1 MHRVMQ
7 SSPQLNHRT
16 FSWYQKVTLHP
27 RSVTPHA
34 SLPSSWPPPIYF
46 LSLWICLLW
55 IWNRITS
62 GLLSLASFTK
72 LYVLK
77 IHLCCTTYQNYIFWT
92 AEYPTVWI
100 YHVSIIHLSSDG
112 HEVVSTFWHN
122 GIFGIMN
129 NAAMKFDTW
138 VLHGQTFSFIL
149 DN

>member
-77 IHLCCTTYQNYIFWT
+77 IHLCCTTYQYFIFWT

-112 HEVVSTFWHN
+112 HVVVSTFWHN

-129 NAAMKFDTW
+129 NAAMKSDAW